1 MAQRFGPRW
10 EAIRENMRAMGGG
23 DGINFT
29 SQGLVGNTRDAHRL
43 VQLAKTKSLNMQDKV
58 MEQIFLSYFENGGD
72 VTSHDMLVAAA
83 EKGGLDPTEARA
95 WLASDSGGPAV
106 DKEVNEAYG
115 EGISGVPNFTINGKF
130 RVSGAQDV
138 NTFLQQLVAAKKNSA
153 SGGQLNGMTC

>member
-1 MAQRFGPRW
+1 
-10 EAIRENMRAMGGG
+10 MRAMGSG

-43 VQLAKTKSLNMQDKV
+43 VQLAKTKSLTVQDKV

-83 EKGGLDPTEARA
+83 ERGGLDPAEAKA
-95 WLASDSGGPAV
+95 WLATDSGGADV

-115 EGISGVPNFTINGKF
+115 EGISGVPNFTIDGKF
-130 RVSGAQDV
+130 QINGAQDV
-138 NTFLQQLVAAKKNSA
+138 KAFVQKLVAAKENSVVGEHG
-153 SGGQLNGMTC
+153 SGMTC